1 MAIRVFNSLS
11 HELEELVPQQPGKIG
26 MYLCG
31 PTVYNRAHV
40 GNLRTFVSFDMIRRY
55 LMYRG
60 FEVTFVQNITDVDD
74 KMIQA
79 AQERGITIAD
89 VRAEYLPQFL
99 ADQEALGILPPTV
112 MPLATEHIPDMIAL
126 IERLIDRGLA
136 YEAGGDV
143 YFSVPDWPDY
153 GRLIRQDP
161 EQLQA
166 GARVEVGG
174 HKRHPHDFV
183 LWKAQKPGEPAW
195 DSPWGKGRPGW
206 HIECSAM
213 SMKYLGETFDIH
225 AGAVDLRFPHHE
237 NERAQSCGATGG
249 QFVRY
254 WLHGGFLNF
263 SSDKMSKS
271 LGNVIYLDQIRERF
285 DPEVLRFFF
294 LQAHYRS
301 PLDYAD
307 ELLESAK
314 AGLERLYNAAAHL
327 QHVAT
332 HGTDAPSGA
341 GEPELLARLDGFK
354 ADFIG
359 HMDNDFNSGGA
370 IGVLFELARE
380 ANTVFA
386 KGGSRDGAAAVL
398 GLLQE
403 LAQALGL
410 LTQAT
415 AADTLD
421 AEIEK
426 LIAERQAAR
435 QARNWAV
442 ADRIR
447 DELAARGIVLEDTPQ
462 GVRWKRSG

>member
-1 MAIRVFNSLS
+1 MTIRVYNTLS
-11 HELEELVPQQPGKIG
+11 NELEELVPLEPGKIR

-31 PTVYNRAHV
+31 PTVYSRAHV

-60 FEVTFVQNITDVDD
+60 FDVTFVQNVTDIDD

-79 AQERGITIAD
+79 AEAKGTTVTAIRD
-89 VRAEYLPQFL
+89 EFLPLFL

-112 MPLATEHIPDMIAL
+112 MPLATEHIPEMIAL
-126 IERLIDRGLA
+126 IERLMERGLA

-166 GARVEVGG
+166 GARVDVGEQ
-174 HKRHPHDFV
+174 KRHPHDFV

-195 DSPWGKGRPGW
+195 DSPWGPGRPGW

-237 NERAQSCGATGG
+237 NELAQSCGATGG

-254 WLHGGFLNF
+254 WMHGGFLNF

-271 LGNVIYLDQIRERF
+271 VGNVIYLDQIRERF
-285 DPEVLRFFF
+285 EPEVLRFFF

-301 PLDYAD
+301 PLEYSE
-307 ELLESAK
+307 ELLAGAK
-314 AGLERLYNAAAHL
+314 SGLERLYNAATHL
-327 QHVAT
+327 QHLAA
-332 HGTDAPSGA
+332 HGDA
-341 GEPELLARLDGFK
+341 GEPGPGEQALLARLPGYRTEFES
-354 ADFIG
+354 

-370 IGVLFELARE
+370 IGALFELARD

-386 KGGSRDGAAAVL
+386 KGGSRAAAAAAG

-403 LAQALGL
+403 LGQALGL
-410 LTQAT
+410 LMRLGQE
-415 AADTLD
+415 DDLD
-421 AEIEK
+421 AEIEQ
-426 LIAERQAAR
+426 LIAQRQKAR
-435 QARNWAV
+435 EARDWAT

-447 DELAARGIVLEDTPQ
+447 DELTARGIVLEDTPQ